1 MPKDRGSRC
10 VARDVPFGPH
20 ARHRLDVY
28 APTSFETSLPVVSF
42 IHGGGWHSGD
52 KADYEFAG
60 RAFAAAGFVVI
71 LANYRMVPEVH
82 YPVFVQDGALALN
95 WVMAEAGV
103 FGGDP
108 TRQFLAGHSAGAYS
122 AMMLGLAAERFG
134 STLPEGTIKGVVGL
148 SGPYDFYPFDVA
160 EAIAAFG
167 NADDPAQTQPVNLV
181 HPNAPPVYLGHG
193 TADVIC
199 GLYNTQNL
207 ADRLRAAG
215 VAVTE
220 SHFEGGKHALTLLSL
235 MTLLR
240 WRSPVLKQAITFMRE
255 RSEPLD

>member
-10 VARDVPFGPH
+10 VGRDVPFGPH
-20 ARHRLDVY
+20 VRHRLDVY
-28 APTSFETSLPVVSF
+28 APKSFDTPLPVVSF
-42 IHGGGWHSGD
+42 IHGGGWNSGD

-60 RAFAAAGFVVI
+60 RAFAAAGFVTI
-71 LANYRMVPEVH
+71 LANYRMVPDVH
-82 YPVFVQDGALALN
+82 YPVFVEDGALALN
-95 WVMAEAGV
+95 WVMAEAAV

-108 TRQFLAGHSAGAYS
+108 TRQFLAGHSAGAYN

-134 STLPEGTIKGVVGL
+134 GTLPEGTIKGVVGL

-160 EAIAAFG
+160 ESIAAFS
-167 NADDPAQTQPVNLV
+167 NAAEPEKTQPINHV

-193 TADVIC
+193 TADITC

-220 SHFEGGKHALTLLSL
+220 RHFEGGNHGLTLLSL

-240 WRSPVLKQAITFMRE
+240 WRSPALKQAIAFMHDQ
-255 RSEPLD
+255 SEILE